1 MEFLS
6 AFSTPQAWIE
16 LGTLMFLEL
25 ALGIDNLV
33 FIVITSERLDK
44 EKQHIGRRLGLLG
57 ALCMRILLLCT
68 ISFLA
73 SITATLFTIPFIPGE
88 AGEVTAR
95 DLIMLAGGIYLIYKG
110 ISELHSMITLED
122 EHAEAKGHPKKHL
135 TIPQAVGLIMVMDV
149 VFSLDSVITAVG
161 LVNDLPIMI
170 TAVIC
175 AVMIMIIFADPI
187 ANFIDN
193 HSGIKILA
201 LCFILMVG
209 FILTCEGF
217 NLELDK
223 NAVYYAMA
231 FTLIC
236 QIVEIKWSYK
246 GAGICSVILLAASI
260 VIAMFVPAIKIY
272 MGFIGIA
279 VSLIVLYLLYMYER
293 NLAAFKEE
301 HGDLPGSGGEESIS
315 F

>member
-1 MEFLS
+1 MEFL
-6 AFSTPQAWIE
+6 AVFSTPQAWIE
-16 LGTLMFLEL
+16 LFTLMFLEL

-44 EKQHIGRRLGLLG
+44 DKQRLGRRLGLLG

-73 SITATLFTIPFIPGE
+73 SITATLFTVPFIPGE

-95 DLIMLAGGIYLIYKG
+95 DLIMLVGGIYLIYKG
-110 ISELHSMITLED
+110 ISELRSMITLEE
-122 EHAEAKGHPKKHL
+122 EHAEATGNPKKHL

-175 AVMIMIIFADPI
+175 AVLLMIVFADVI
-187 ANFIDN
+187 SNFIDK

-223 NAVYYAMA
+223 TAVYYAMA

-236 QIVEIKWSYK
+236 QIIEIRWDYK
-246 GAGICSVILLAASI
+246 GAVICSVVLLAASI
-260 VIAMFVPAIKIY
+260 VLALLVPVIKIY
-272 MGFIGIA
+272 MGFVGVA
-279 VSLIVLYLLYMYER
+279 ASLIVLYLLSVYER

-301 HGDLPGSGGEESIS
+301 HGDPAGAEETAIE